1 MLPARTPPAWAG
13 GWSWGRLG
21 ARIRRLRWQAA
32 QALKNVRPPADL
44 RNVTSDALEA
54 YYRAPRGA
62 GFIVDVRLD
71 QMRTFGSLGLRCT
84 KEGDSPFVRTL
95 LAYEQGRCR
104 TYQDSPLRRFYEIW
118 QPANLAETLLIDPSQ
133 AGAELLALPPIPWL
147 VPWSGGA
154 DWDRWIGKTR
164 TQIARRTRRLGD
176 AYALNGDLILALES
190 FQYAA
195 ALAPDDAAY
204 WRALAE
210 FCGRQ
215 GIQLDDIGVPAAQR
229 AVTLDKDAQNLD
241 MLGWLLYLDAR
252 YVEAERILLDALAID
267 SKNASVYFHL
277 GLLYLQTG
285 DRPAAFESLSRAR
298 DLGSA
303 DADAVLKQNFP

>member
-1 MLPARTPPAWAG
+1 
-13 GWSWGRLG
+13 
-21 ARIRRLRWQAA
+21 
-32 QALKNVRPPADL
+32 LKNVRPPADL

-176 AYALNGDLILALES
+176 AYALNRFCGPVSERYGEMRLAGLIKVYRSIREVGYSPTSHIRANLLVRDGECRALIS
-190 FQYAA
+190 DGNHRTA
-195 ALAPDDAAY
+195 ALAAAGFDTVPVWVAGRDKYGPAVIWRGDAAS
-204 WRALAE
+204 W
-210 FCGRQ
+210 
-215 GIQLDDIGVPAAQR
+215 PAVRSGLFSHEQ
-229 AVTLDKDAQNLD
+229 AVTVFDRVFDANAPLAAWDKADRESPTP
-241 MLGWLLYLDAR
+241 AR
-252 YVEAERILLDALAID
+252 
-267 SKNASVYFHL
+267 
-277 GLLYLQTG
+277 
-285 DRPAAFESLSRAR
+285 AA
-298 DLGSA
+298 
-303 DADAVLKQNFP
+303 